1 MVDYNY
7 KKIISEYDSYI
18 VLSLDILKNE
28 QWIDD
33 RIDFLSETS

>member
-33 RIDFLSETS
+33 RIDFLSDTS

>member
-18 VLSLDILKNE
+18 GLSLDIYKNE

-33 RIDFLSETS
+33 RIDHLSETS